1 MKTMKFYLIALV
13 SVLVL
18 PACAE
23 RDRVI
28 TMNDLPTEAQTFL
41 KNFSQKKIALIKME
55 REGLSKEYDVVF
67 TDGSNIEFNAG
78 GYWKEINNHRS
89 ALPENIIPAQI
100 KDFVKANYPGTT
112 VVQIGR
118 SRHHYEVELSNKL
131 DIKFDTKFRV
141 KDIDD

>member
-67 TDGSNIEFNAG
+67 TDGSNIGFNAG
-78 GYWKEINNHRS
+78 GYWKEINNHQS
-89 ALPENIIPAQI
+89 AVPESVVPAQI
-100 KDFVKANYPGTT
+100 KDFVNTNYPGTSII
-112 VVQIGR
+112 QIER
-118 SRHHYEVELSNKL
+118 SRHNYEIELSNKF

-141 KDIDD
+141 TDIED